1 MSICDRAANEPCKPE
16 DLVQRLKHAGVKPHS
31 QWEHAFTTGGT
42 ISGAAKG
49 TEPGQIIM
57 CAPEG
62 EVLVEASEDESFIYL
77 DFPSGVRKKAPK
89 GQFLRKLDDETNH
102 WAPTGE

>member
-1 MSICDRAANEPCKPE
+1 MARRPVSDELRELILASLNKKKEGYKSKD
-16 DLVQRLKHAGVKPHS
+16 
-31 QWEHAFTTGGT
+31 GGT

-102 WAPTGE
+102 GAPTGE